1 MASTYTS
8 NSGLELITTGEKAG
22 LWGDTTNT
30 NIQIIDRMTNGV
42 GTITLSGT
50 THTLNTVDGSLSDG
64 HYAVLVFAGSPS
76 GTNTVTISPSDQQ
89 KTFVVKNTTDQ
100 TVVLTQGSGGNVT
113 LSAGK
118 SAIVYANGGGAGA
131 AVVNVTDSSTLQFG
145 LNSSSL
151 IWVSVDGD
159 DTNDGFQ
166 PYTPVRTL
174 KHALSLVAQGGIVSV
189 GPGTFSEVCPM
200 VVPRDVSIIG
210 AGLRVTQIEP
220 TLATNTNSMFLVDS
234 GAYLTG
240 MTFAGH
246 QAGAWAVRFNA
257 SADNTSIGAADAG
270 AYIFKSPYIQ
280 NCTSYTAQ
288 DDSGVAGS
296 TSDGTTGGGM
306 LVDGDECASNSP
318 IRSMVVDSYTQINL
332 DGPGALVTN
341 NAYAQ
346 LVSFFGTFCS
356 YHVKASN
363 GGQVNLSNSTTDFG
377 TQGLVAD
384 GKSATAIY
392 TGTASAQSAG
402 ENNFVVTALT
412 PNTVGSSNR
421 PAQGQVFVVGGNT
434 YTITGAAPATGGYT
448 VTFYPVLSGALSGG
462 ETVSFYQRSQISSSG
477 HTMEYVGAGT
487 NYNALPF
494 NGGEPIPANEV
505 VELNGGRVFYSTT
518 DQLGNFRVGTQF
530 SVNGTTGEV
539 TINTDSFNISGLNAI
554 GPFSRDGGQTSV
566 GVQLQEVS
574 NNTDLNASTGVAD
587 GNTAPTQYAVKTYL
601 TNNYTLTSSL
611 AAVATSGSYTD
622 LINKPTLYDDAAVDT
637 HLNTSTATTGQVL
650 SWTGTDYDWIS
661 DEGGTVTSV
670 AATVPTGFSI
680 SGSPITASGTLAI
693 TYSAGYQG
701 YTTAEASKLSGIE
714 AGADVTDATNVT
726 AAGALM
732 DSELT
737 SEASVKALDQGVAT
751 TDSPSF
757 AGFTSTANASFDATK
772 QLTFTGRSDG
782 SGSIDQLI
790 KLSAGDVYG
799 RPAVSYYD
807 ASARH
812 RVSAAFHEQDG
823 TSGSPGSL
831 HDAYEIK
838 TSADPAGGTPS
849 NMFTRFSI
857 GTDADLATVT
867 FNTVDRLDV
876 RDGTATQFSVDTTT
890 GSVTLGDGTNEDVT
904 IDLAGSRSAFGYD
917 LSGGNAVVQSGLS
930 KGISFCVNNATFA
943 SGEVWSIASDGK
955 LYANDSL
962 TGVVAYFGLDNVARE
977 FGVSGTRSL
986 FGYDGSAA
994 YIEGGGGKGVKLRV
1008 NGATDAVTIDSA
1020 GDVTTTGTIN
1030 GRNISVDGTKLDGI
1044 ETGAD
1049 VTDAANVDPLV
1060 DAHLNTST
1068 ATTGQVL
1075 SWTGA
1080 DYDWVDGVAS
1090 SAAYTKTSFTATASQ
1105 TTFSVSYTVGYV
1117 DVYLNGSKLGTADYT
1132 ASNGTSVVLGTGATV
1147 GDLVEIIAW
1156 SITGVGDYVP
1166 TSGGTFT
1173 GDVAFGGAIDETVY
1187 ALSGTSVA
1195 LDPSNGTIQTHT
1207 LTGNT
1212 TYSDSVSEGESIT
1225 LMIDDG
1231 TAYTVTWPTITWLNN
1246 GGSAPTLA
1254 TTGYTA
1260 IQVWKVSTTL
1270 YGALIADGT

>member
-8 NSGLELITTGEKAG
+8 NSGLELITTGEQAG

-166 PYTPVRTL
+166 PYTSVRTL
-174 KHALSLVAQGGIVSV
+174 KHALSLVAQGGVVSV

-296 TSDGTTGGGM
+296 TSD
-306 LVDGDECASNSP
+306 ECASNSP

-332 DGPGALVTN
+332 DGPGCLVTN

-356 YHVKASN
+356 FHVKAAN

-377 TQGLVAD
+377 TQGIVAD
-384 GKSATAIY
+384 GKSPTAIY
-392 TGTASAQSAG
+392 TGTASAQSAD

-412 PNTVGSSNR
+412 TNTIGSSNR
-421 PAQGQVFVVGGNT
+421 PAQGQVLVVDGNT
-434 YTITGAAPATGGYT
+434 YTITGAAPTTGGYT
-448 VTFYPVLSGALSGG
+448 VTFYPTLSGALSGG
-462 ETVSFYQRSQISSSG
+462 ETVSFYQRSQVSTSG

-487 NYNALPF
+487 NYLALPF
-494 NGGEPIPANEV
+494 NGGEPIPANEI
-505 VELNGGRVFYSTT
+505 VELNGGRVFYSST
-518 DQLGNFRVGTQF
+518 DQLGNFRVGQQF

-566 GVQLQEVS
+566 GVQLLEVS

-601 TNNYTLTSSL
+601 ENNYTLTSSLATVATSGSYTDLSDTPTL

-622 LINKPTLYDDAAVDT
+622 LINKPTLYDDAAVDA
-637 HLNTSTATTGQVL
+637 HLNTSAATSGQVL
-650 SWTGTDYDWIS
+650 SWTGSDYDWIT
-661 DEGGTVTSV
+661 DGGGTVTSV
-670 AATVPTGFSI
+670 AATVPTGFSV

-714 AGADVTDATNVT
+714 AGADVTDA
-726 AAGALM
+726 
-732 DSELT
+732 
-737 SEASVKALDQGVAT
+737 
-751 TDSPSF
+751 
-757 AGFTSTANASFDATK
+757 
-772 QLTFTGRSDG
+772 
-782 SGSIDQLI
+782 
-790 KLSAGDVYG
+790 
-799 RPAVSYYD
+799 
-807 ASARH
+807 
-812 RVSAAFHEQDG
+812 
-823 TSGSPGSL
+823 
-831 HDAYEIK
+831 
-838 TSADPAGGTPS
+838 
-849 NMFTRFSI
+849 
-857 GTDADLATVT
+857 
-867 FNTVDRLDV
+867 
-876 RDGTATQFSVDTTT
+876 
-890 GSVTLGDGTNEDVT
+890 
-904 IDLAGSRSAFGYD
+904 
-917 LSGGNAVVQSGLS
+917 
-930 KGISFCVNNATFA
+930 
-943 SGEVWSIASDGK
+943 
-955 LYANDSL
+955 
-962 TGVVAYFGLDNVARE
+962 
-977 FGVSGTRSL
+977 
-986 FGYDGSAA
+986 
-994 YIEGGGGKGVKLRV
+994 
-1008 NGATDAVTIDSA
+1008 
-1020 GDVTTTGTIN
+1020 
-1030 GRNISVDGTKLDGI
+1030 
-1044 ETGAD
+1044 
-1049 VTDAANVDPLV
+1049 ANVDPLV
-1060 DAHLNTST
+1060 DAHLNTSA
-1068 ATTGQVL
+1068 ATSGQVL
-1075 SWTGA
+1075 SWTGT
-1080 DYDWVDGVAS
+1080 DYDWIAVSSGYDDAAVDAHLNT
-1090 SAAYTKTSFTATASQ
+1090 SAATSGQVLSWTGTDYDWITAGAGDVTLTGTQTLTNKTLVDPAITGTILED
-1105 TTFSVSYTVGYV
+1105 VYTV
-1117 DVYLNGSKLGTADYT
+1117 
-1132 ASNGTSVVLGTGATV
+1132 
-1147 GDLVEIIAW
+1147 
-1156 SITGVGDYVP
+1156 
-1166 TSGGTFT
+1166 
-1173 GDVAFGGAIDETVY
+1173 
-1187 ALSGTSVA
+1187 SGTTPA
-1195 LDPSNGTIQTHT
+1195 LDPSNGSIQTWT
-1207 LTGNT
+1207 LTGNST
-1212 TYSDSVSEGESIT
+1212 PTDSLSAGEAIT
-1225 LMIDDG
+1225 LMVDDG
-1231 TAYTVTWPTITWLNN
+1231 TAYTITWPTMTWVNN
-1246 GGSAPTLA
+1246 GGVAPTLA
-1254 TTGYTA
+1254 TTGYTVIA
-1260 IQVWKVSTTL
+1260 IWKVGTTL
-1270 YGALIADGT
+1270 YGALVGDGS